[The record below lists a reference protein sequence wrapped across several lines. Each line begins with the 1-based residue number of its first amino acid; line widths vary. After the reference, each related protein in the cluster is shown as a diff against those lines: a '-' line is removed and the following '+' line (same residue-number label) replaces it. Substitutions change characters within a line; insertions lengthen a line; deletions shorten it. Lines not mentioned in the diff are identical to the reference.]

1 MRRLTLAMAL
11 LALVFPGRLAGAP
24 PADLDGLPAPLQLSL
39 CSLCFDMGASQFLQ
53 EPLPLPPEPIEL
65 SNDAPDANPPWGNLT
80 TLRKGQKIRILDTNS
95 RQISAQFI
103 GLSDSSL
110 QFKADGKTETIARE
124 NVMMVSL
131 QPPSKA
137 KRILFGVL
145 AGALTGLSV
154 WEAVDRETR
163 DCWCN
168 GGCCERDQGLS
179 SRSAAILIA
188 IGAGVG
194 GSAAG
199 LVEADELVIYY
210 CNWKAPYYQA
220 PADSELLPQPAASP
234 EAAGSPAPPTRDEVG
249 PRPQDVSEMPQ

>member
-1 MRRLTLAMAL
+1 MRRLTPAMVL

-24 PADLDGLPAPLQLSL
+24 PADLDDLPAPPQLPL
-39 CSLCFDMGASQFLQ
+39 CALCFNMGALHFLQ
-53 EPLPLPPEPIEL
+53 EPVPLPPETLEP
-65 SNDAPDANPPWGNLT
+65 SDGAPDANPPWENLT

-95 RQISAQFI
+95 RQISAQFV
-103 GLSDSSL
+103 GVSDSFL
-110 QFKADGKTETIARE
+110 QFKADGKTETIGRE

-145 AGALTGLSV
+145 AGALTGLSI
-154 WEAVDRETR
+154 WETVDREVR
-163 DCWCN
+163 DCWCD

-199 LVEADELVIYY
+199 LVKADELVIYY
-210 CNWKAPYYQA
+210 RNWKAPYQL
-220 PADSELLPQPAASP
+220 PLNSELPPDP